1 MTTKTYQIYLVDDDK
16 DFREATCEYL
26 QEEGLSTRAFSN
38 GQTMLDNLD
47 PEWSGVILCD
57 IRMSKMD
64 GFAVLKAARLAATG
78 CARCYDHRS
87 W

>member
-38 GQTMLDNLD
+38 GRPRGLLHR
-47 PEWSGVILCD
+47 LCP
-57 IRMSKMD
+57 
-64 GFAVLKAARLAATG
+64 LL
-78 CARCYDHRS
+78 
-87 W
+87 